1 MERSFGSKYGKWIA
15 LTAVVLALVL
25 WFVLSGGVENYR
37 AKYEGYDLSQQIGDI
52 GRSSTYS
59 LYLRAHEGA
68 PDASSDVSIP
78 LVTVDS
84 DGVTA
89 QKDAL
94 LMQSGSS
101 ATFAVTVPETG
112 FYNIRLTYRTEAARG
127 VDLER
132 ELRINGEVPF
142 DGADTLTFTR
152 LWHDGGEVRQDSQ
165 GNDIRPTQVEVFG
178 EQNACCRDSMG
189 YITEPYRFYFEAG
202 ESTVT
207 LIATSEPMLLTALSL
222 TAPEK
227 MPDYAAYAAA
237 QPQEN
242 SVPADFALVLEG
254 ESSTLR
260 SSPSLYARYDRSS
273 PATSPCDVRRTVLN
287 YIGGDAWRDAGQWI
301 EWDFDV
307 PESGWYNITI
317 KGRQTYNR
325 GSVSS
330 RILYLDGKIPFSG
343 MENVSFPYTTAW
355 EMNTLSDDSGTP
367 YRFYLSAGH
376 HTLRLEATLGDM
388 GQILSDMEE
397 SIYRLNQ
404 MYRRV
409 LVLTGVNPDRYRD
422 YHLEQVYPEVIEAMA
437 QESRL
442 LYKLVDETVAITGQ
456 KSDRIAVAQTLA
468 VQLESFVEDPA
479 KITEAFTNFKDNITS
494 LGTSMQNMRQVKLD
508 IDLIAITADGV
519 TVPQPS
525 ENFLDRA
532 LHELKSCVTSYFV
545 DYNALGDVYDASEDV
560 LEVWILTGRD
570 QSTVLKTMVDD
581 TFTPSTG
588 IPVNVM
594 LVDPNALLNAV
605 VAGNGPDVVISTD
618 SWNPV
623 NYALRHAVEDLT
635 QFDDLQEVLDQFY
648 PSAYAAFSFNGGLYA
663 LPETQLC
670 SILFYRSDI
679 LEEYGLSVPETWDDL
694 IAMLPTIQ
702 GANMSVGIPY
712 PDIAAPNLSSYY
724 AMLYQLG
731 GALYNDSATHTTIN
745 SEAGVQ
751 AFERYTSLYNDYGL
765 PTIFDFVSRFR
776 SGEMPLGIFDYT
788 TFNTLTVSAP
798 EIRGLWDIAILPG
811 TSRTAEDGST
821 YTESYASHE
830 PDGRLAELAVM
841 CPQSAIWRRELAAI
855 VKRLANEYVMDAVY
869 IDQVAAANANL
880 CCDPTHSHPS
890 GNGDWWVESYRL
902 LMERLRS
909 EAPEGFG
916 FTTECNAEP
925 YADQF
930 DGFLTWVWI
939 MPNLVPFFP
948 AVYAG
953 RIAMLG
959 RNTNGYKKQ
968 DLPYFRFH
976 LAQAVLFGQ
985 QMGWINADVV
995 DDAEK
1000 MSFLKEMTGLRWKFR
1015 DFFSHGDMLRPPKLE
1030 GENPHFLTDTGMGYS
1045 IMFDAETLL
1054 AGAWRRRRDQSVLM
1068 MLINVGDT
1076 EQEARFAFD
1085 WEAAHAA
1092 YDGARQDYGQGR
1104 VLSLDSDGIRCL
1116 LPPHTCVALLVP
1128 QATK

>member
-1 MERSFGSKYGKWIA
+1 MERSFSSKYGKWIA

-89 QKDAL
+89 QKDGL

-165 GNDIRPTQVEVFG
+165 GNDIRPTQVEAFG
-178 EQNACCRDSMG
+178 EQTACCRDSMG

-227 MPDYAAYAAA
+227 VPDYAAYAAA

-307 PESGWYNITI
+307 PENGWYNITI

-731 GALYNDSATHTTIN
+731 GTLYNDSATHTTIN

-821 YTESYASHE
+821 YVDHSGHSQGACCMMIATDSETTKQNAWQFMKWWTSTDAQVRFGREIEAVLGSSARYAT
-830 PDGRLAELAVM
+830 AN
-841 CPQSAIWRRELAAI
+841 IAAI
-855 VKRLANEYVMDAVY
+855 EQL
-869 IDQVAAANANL
+869 
-880 CCDPTHSHPS
+880 S
-890 GNGDWWVESYRL
+890 W
-902 LMERLRS
+902 S
-909 EAPEGFG
+909 EAQLKVIREQMTWAVGFREVAG
-916 FTTECNAEP
+916 GYYTTRHMTNA
-925 YADQF
+925 
-930 DGFLTWVWI
+930 VRK
-939 MPNLVPFFP
+939 V
-948 AVYAG
+948 
-953 RIAMLG
+953 
-959 RNTNGYKKQ
+959 TNDK
-968 DLPYFRFH
+968 
-976 LAQAVLFGQ
+976 
-985 QMGWINADVV
+985 
-995 DDAEK
+995 
-1000 MSFLKEMTGLRWKFR
+1000 
-1015 DFFSHGDMLRPPKLE
+1015 
-1030 GENPHFLTDTGMGYS
+1030 TDPR
-1045 IMFDAETLL
+1045 ETLL
-1054 AGAWRRRRDQSVLM
+1054 DYART
-1068 MLINVGDT
+1068 INEEINKKRLEFGLQIDVET
-1076 EQEARFAFD
+1076 
-1085 WEAAHAA
+1085 
-1092 YDGARQDYGQGR
+1092 
-1104 VLSLDSDGIRCL
+1104 
-1116 LPPHTCVALLVP
+1116 P
-1128 QATK
+1128 

>member
-1 MERSFGSKYGKWIA
+1 
-15 LTAVVLALVL
+15 
-25 WFVLSGGVENYR
+25 
-37 AKYEGYDLSQQIGDI
+37 
-52 GRSSTYS
+52 
-59 LYLRAHEGA
+59 
-68 PDASSDVSIP
+68 
-78 LVTVDS
+78 
-84 DGVTA
+84 
-89 QKDAL
+89 
-94 LMQSGSS
+94 
-101 ATFAVTVPETG
+101 
-112 FYNIRLTYRTEAARG
+112 
-127 VDLER
+127 
-132 ELRINGEVPF
+132 
-142 DGADTLTFTR
+142 
-152 LWHDGGEVRQDSQ
+152 
-165 GNDIRPTQVEVFG
+165 
-178 EQNACCRDSMG
+178 
-189 YITEPYRFYFEAG
+189 
-202 ESTVT
+202 
-207 LIATSEPMLLTALSL
+207 
-222 TAPEK
+222 

-237 QPQEN
+237 QPQGN

-307 PESGWYNITI
+307 PESGWYNIAI

-731 GALYNDSATHTTIN
+731 GSLYNDAATHTTIN
-745 SEAGVQ
+745 REAGVQ

-821 YTESYASHE
+821 YVDHSGHSQGACCMMIATDSETTKQNAWQFMKWWTSTDAQVRFGREIEAVLGSSARYAT
-830 PDGRLAELAVM
+830 AN
-841 CPQSAIWRRELAAI
+841 IAAI
-855 VKRLANEYVMDAVY
+855 EQL
-869 IDQVAAANANL
+869 
-880 CCDPTHSHPS
+880 S
-890 GNGDWWVESYRL
+890 W
-902 LMERLRS
+902 S
-909 EAPEGFG
+909 EAQLKVIREQMTWAVGFREVAG
-916 FTTECNAEP
+916 GYYTTRHMTNA
-925 YADQF
+925 
-930 DGFLTWVWI
+930 VRK
-939 MPNLVPFFP
+939 V
-948 AVYAG
+948 
-953 RIAMLG
+953 
-959 RNTNGYKKQ
+959 TNDK
-968 DLPYFRFH
+968 
-976 LAQAVLFGQ
+976 
-985 QMGWINADVV
+985 
-995 DDAEK
+995 
-1000 MSFLKEMTGLRWKFR
+1000 
-1015 DFFSHGDMLRPPKLE
+1015 
-1030 GENPHFLTDTGMGYS
+1030 TDPR
-1045 IMFDAETLL
+1045 ETLL
-1054 AGAWRRRRDQSVLM
+1054 DYART
-1068 MLINVGDT
+1068 INEEINKKRLEFG
-1076 EQEARFAFD
+1076 
-1085 WEAAHAA
+1085 
-1092 YDGARQDYGQGR
+1092 
-1104 VLSLDSDGIRCL
+1104 
-1116 LPPHTCVALLVP
+1116 LPIDEETP
-1128 QATK
+1128 